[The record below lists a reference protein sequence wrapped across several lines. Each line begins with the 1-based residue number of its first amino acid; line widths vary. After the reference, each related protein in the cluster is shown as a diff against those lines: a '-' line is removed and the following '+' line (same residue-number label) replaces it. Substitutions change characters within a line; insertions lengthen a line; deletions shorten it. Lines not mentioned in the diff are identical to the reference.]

1 MSSPRRTH
9 RKDDE
14 CAPAIA
20 GAAPDDRKAAPARW
34 SRRKDERPAEILD
47 AALKV
52 FAEKGFAG
60 ARMQDI
66 AHRAGVTKGTIY
78 LYFENKEAVFK
89 TLVRESIGSALGDV
103 TERAKTFEGSAR
115 ALITFALGTMGQILM
130 TSDRVVLP
138 KIIIAE
144 SGNFPEL
151 ARFYRNEI
159 VASGIALL
167 CGVIERGIAQGEFR
181 PLPVEHV
188 ARLCV
193 APMLLSAIWRVTFA
207 RFDATPYDY
216 QGLVDTH
223 LDVLFKGL
231 AP

>member
-1 MSSPRRTH
+1 MEVREDLVKSS
-9 RKDDE
+9 
-14 CAPAIA
+14 
-20 GAAPDDRKAAPARW
+20 ARW
-34 SRRKDERPAEILD
+34 NRRKLARPTEILG

-60 ARMQDI
+60 ARMEDI
-66 AHRAGVTKGTIY
+66 ARRAGVTKGTIY

-89 TLVRESIGSALGDV
+89 TLVRESIGSVIGEV
-103 TERAKTFEGSAR
+103 GEGVRNFQGPAKDILR
-115 ALITFALGTMGQILM
+115 FALNAMAQLLM

-151 ARFYRNEI
+151 ARFYRDEI
-159 VASGIALL
+159 
-167 CGVIERGIAQGEFR
+167 IERGLALMSSVVERGIRQGEFR
-181 PLPVEHV
+181 AVPLEHAV
-188 ARLCV
+188 RLCI
-193 APMLLSAIWRVTFA
+193 APVLLGAIWRVTFA
-207 RFDATPYDY
+207 RFDDVPYDY
-216 QGLVDTH
+216 QGLIDTH